1 MQNNWRLT
9 MRKVLEHC
17 PSCGGELEVTRMSC
31 TECDTVIQGHYS
43 LCRFCVLD
51 PNQTRL
57 LEVFVK
63 TRGNVK
69 EMERE
74 LEISYWTIRKQIDAL
89 IVALGLEASQAPV
102 VDIEAR
108 QNEILGALER
118 GEIDG
123 TQAIDFIQELNT
135 ELS

>member
-1 MQNNWRLT
+1 

-31 TECDTVIQGHYS
+31 TECDTVIQGHYT
-43 LCRFCVLD
+43 LCRFCSLS
-51 PNQTRL
+51 PTQTRL
-57 LEVFVK
+57 LEVFVQ

-74 LEISYWTIRKQIDAL
+74 LGISYWTIRKQIDAL
-89 IVALGLEASQAPV
+89 ILALGLEVPRESM
-102 VDIEAR
+102 VDIEVR
-108 QNEILGALER
+108 QNEILQALER

-123 TQAIDFIQELNT
+123 TEAIERIQSLNA
-135 ELS
+135 ERS